1 MSKGEA
7 PPAAH
12 RSPAPRRLPERIH
25 FPAELPIAERRQD
38 IASAIANHQ
47 VVIVAGETGSGKTT
61 QLPKICLELGRGLEA
76 RIGHTQPRRLAARN
90 VAQRI
95 ADELHSPLGELVG
108 YQVRFTDSVSEQT
121 AIKLMTDGIL
131 LNELQRDKDLRQY
144 DTLIIDEAH
153 ERSLNIDFIL
163 GYLSRLLPRR
173 PDLKVIVTS
182 ATIDVER
189 FSSHFADAPI
199 IEVSGRTYPVE
210 VHYLGGDDE
219 QEEGD
224 SEQIARLLDDIEQ
237 EVFGPRGDVLVFLP
251 GEREIRELS
260 RKLRGSD
267 QRQVLPLYARLSAA
281 EQNRVFN
288 PSGSGLRIILATN
301 VAETSLTVPGIRYVI
316 DSGTARISRYNY
328 RSRLQR
334 LPIEKISQASA
345 NQRKGRCG
353 RIAAGVCFRLYSES
367 DFLARPEFTDPEI
380 LRTNLAAV
388 ILRMLELRL
397 GKVSAF
403 PFIDKPE
410 ASMVR
415 EGYKLLEELGAVSSK
430 GGLTS
435 LGRKMARLPI
445 DPKLARIILEA
456 ANNNAL
462 TETLVIVSAL
472 SVQDPRE
479 RPSEKQTQSDQAH
492 ARFHHESSDFLS
504 WINLWR
510 YVEEQ
515 RQALS
520 QNQFRKRC
528 KQEFLSYLRLRE
540 WRDIH
545 GQLVVASR
553 QLGFTVRPSLP
564 DEHHYEGIHRAL
576 LAGFL
581 GQIAQQDEGRI
592 FNAARNRKLQIFPGS
607 RLFKKPPKWLVAA
620 EIVETTQV
628 FARQCGT
635 IDPAWLLKTN
645 PYLLKRHYYEPA
657 WQQRS
662 GRVMAKERVSL
673 FGLVISDGRRVHYG
687 DVAPGE
693 SRQLFIREG
702 LITGDYKAPPD
713 FLKANMAQIR
723 TVQDLESRARR
734 QDLLVD
740 EEALFAFYDER
751 IPAHCVSAGTL
762 EKWLRAEPD
771 ADKHLRLSRAHI
783 LTRDPGS
790 ELLEQF
796 PSQLFLGDTVYRL
809 TYRFEPGR
817 DRDGVSVTVPL
828 ALLNRA
834 PRYRFE
840 WLVPGLLREKCIAM
854 VKSLPKQLRKQL
866 VPVPDVVDEVL
877 AEMTPEDVPLTEALG
892 SALALSRRV
901 RVSPADWAVETLD
914 DYYSMNIRVVD
925 DRGRLLAESRNMA
938 ELIERFRQ
946 DGSSAAVSSSS
957 DFPARDSIERWD
969 FEALPEEWQ
978 SKAAGMKVISF
989 PALVDHGERIG
1000 VQLLDYHA
1008 EAKLAHRDGI
1018 AALAMKRSAQTMK
1031 SLRKQ
1036 LLSSNDAALA
1046 LAGCGLSRHELVTE
1060 MSKVALLSL
1069 YEGDLPRS
1077 AEEFDALLKASKGR
1091 WVPKAQDLERI
1102 LLNAL
1107 QSFAAAKTHLQ
1118 RYDASA
1124 YADSRADIDRQIAA
1138 LVAPGKLS
1146 VAPWMWVEQYPR
1158 YAKGIVYRVERL
1170 SGQYAKDQ
1178 KNMGFLGP
1186 ATERLEQQLLGYPGL
1201 LVLSDAASQY
1211 RWMLEEFRISLFAQQ
1226 LGTKMPV
1233 SIKRLDEQWSRVQ
1246 SWVGANPR

>member
-1 MSKGEA
+1 MPEREA
-7 PPAAH
+7 ISVVNPPSGRRRIPEGIQFPDAL
-12 RSPAPRRLPERIH
+12 PVVDRRLE
-25 FPAELPIAERRQD
+25 IAE
-38 IASAIANHQ
+38 AIANHQ

-95 ADELHSPLGELVG
+95 ADELNSPLGELVG
-108 YQVRFTDSVSEQT
+108 YQVRFTDSVSEHT

-131 LNELQRDKDLRQY
+131 LNELQRDKELRQY

-163 GYLSRLLPRR
+163 GYLSQLLPRR

-189 FSSHFADAPI
+189 FSKHFSNAPI

-210 VHYLGGDDE
+210 VHYLGGDDA

-260 RKLRGSD
+260 RKLRGND
-267 QRQVLPLYARLSAA
+267 QRQILPLYARLSAA

-288 PSGSGLRIILATN
+288 PSGPGLRIILATN

-316 DSGTARISRYNY
+316 DSGTARVSRYNY

-353 RIAAGVCFRLYSES
+353 RVAAGVCFRLYSEA

-397 GKVSAF
+397 GKVAAF
-403 PFIDKPE
+403 PFIDRPE
-410 ASMVR
+410 GSMVR
-415 EGYKLLEELGAVSSK
+415 EGYKLLEELGAVTNK
-430 GGLTS
+430 GRLTS

-479 RPSEKQTQSDQAH
+479 RPSEKQTQADQAH
-492 ARFHHESSDFLS
+492 ARFQHESSDFLS
-504 WINLWR
+504 WVNLWR
-510 YVEEQ
+510 YVEDQ
-515 RQALS
+515 RQTLS

-545 GQLVVASR
+545 SQLVVASR
-553 QLGFTVRPSLP
+553 QLGFKVRPSLP

-628 FARQCGT
+628 FARQCAT

-662 GRVMAKERVSL
+662 GRVMATERVSL
-673 FGLVISDGRRVHYG
+673 FGLVISDGKRIHYG
-687 DVAPGE
+687 DVAPEE

-702 LITGDYKAPPD
+702 LVTGNYKSPPD

-723 TVQDLESRARR
+723 AIQDLESRARR

-751 IPAHCVSAGTL
+751 IPGQCVSAASL
-762 EKWLRAEPD
+762 KKWLRAEPE

-796 PSQLFLGDTVYRL
+796 PSQLIWGDAEYRL

-866 VPVPDVVDEVL
+866 VPVPDVVDEL
-877 AEMTPEDVPLTEALG
+877 LQEITPEDLPLTEAL
-892 SALALSRRV
+892 SIALASKRRI
-901 RVSPADWAVETLD
+901 RVSAADWAVETLD
-914 DYYSMNIRVVD
+914 DYYRMNIRVVD
-925 DRGRLLAESRNMA
+925 DRGRLLAESREMT
-938 ELIERFRQ
+938 ELVARFRKE
-946 DGSSAAVSSSS
+946 GSDAIALPVS
-957 DFPARDSIERWD
+957 DFPARDSVDTWD
-969 FEALPEEWQ
+969 FDPLPEEWHSQ
-978 SKAAGMKVISF
+978 AAGMKVVSF

-1000 VQLLDYHA
+1000 VQLLDYQT
-1008 EAKLAHRDGI
+1008 EATLAHRDGV
-1018 AALAMKRSAQTMK
+1018 AALAIKRSAQTMK
-1031 SLRKQ
+1031 TLRKQ
-1036 LLSSNDAALA
+1036 LLASNDATLA
-1046 LAGCGLSRHELVTE
+1046 LAGCGLSRIELVSE
-1060 MSKVALLSL
+1060 MSRVALMSL
-1069 YEGDLPRS
+1069 HEGELPRS
-1077 AEEFDALLKASKGR
+1077 ADEFDGFLTASKGK
-1091 WVPKAQDLERI
+1091 WVPKALELERI
-1102 LLNAL
+1102 VLNAL
-1107 QSFAAAKTHLQ
+1107 QPLAAAKSYLQ
-1118 RYDASA
+1118 RYGAKEF
-1124 YADSRADIDRQIAA
+1124 ADSRADIDRQIAA
-1138 LVAPGKLS
+1138 LVGPGKLS
-1146 VAPWMWVEQYPR
+1146 LAPWVWIEQYPR

-1178 KNMGFLGP
+1178 KNMGFLGA
-1186 ATERLEQQLLGYPGL
+1186 ATERLEEQLLGYPGL
-1201 LVLSDAASQY
+1201 LILCQAATQY

-1233 SIKRLDEQWSRVQ
+1233 SIKRLDEQWLQVE
-1246 SWVGANPR
+1246 SWISANPR

>member
-1 MSKGEA
+1 MSEREA
-7 PPAAH
+7 MPAAH
-12 RSPAPRRLPERIH
+12 PPSGRRRIAEGIQFPGALPIVDRRLE
-25 FPAELPIAERRQD
+25 IAE
-38 IASAIANHQ
+38 AIANHQ

-95 ADELHSPLGELVG
+95 ADELNSPLGDLVG

-131 LNELQRDKDLRQY
+131 LNELQRDKELRQY

-163 GYLSRLLPRR
+163 GYLSQLLPRR

-189 FSSHFADAPI
+189 FSKHFSNAPI

-219 QEEGD
+219 QEEGN

-260 RKLRGSD
+260 RKLRGND
-267 QRQVLPLYARLSAA
+267 QRQILPLYARLSAA

-288 PSGSGLRIILATN
+288 PSGPGLRIILATN

-353 RIAAGVCFRLYSES
+353 RVAAGVCFRLYSEA

-397 GKVSAF
+397 GKVVAF
-403 PFIDKPE
+403 PFIDRPE
-410 ASMVR
+410 GSMVR
-415 EGYKLLEELGAVSSK
+415 EGYKLLEELGAVTNK
-430 GGLTS
+430 GTLTS

-456 ANNNAL
+456 ADNNAL

-492 ARFHHESSDFLS
+492 ARFQHESSDFLS
-504 WINLWR
+504 WVNLWR

-515 RQALS
+515 RQTLS

-545 GQLVVASR
+545 SQLVVASR
-553 QLGFTVRPSLP
+553 QLGFKVRASLP

-628 FARQCGT
+628 FARQCAT

-662 GRVMAKERVSL
+662 GRVMATERVSL
-673 FGLVISDGRRVHYG
+673 FGLVISDGKRIHFG
-687 DVAPGE
+687 DVAPEE
-693 SRQLFIREG
+693 SRQLLIREG
-702 LITGDYKAPPD
+702 LVTGNYKSPPD

-723 TVQDLESRARR
+723 AVQDLESRARR

-751 IPAHCVSAGTL
+751 IPAQCVSAATL
-762 EKWLRAEPD
+762 EKWLRAEPE
-771 ADKHLRLSRAHI
+771 ADKHLRLARSHI

-796 PSQLFLGDTVYRL
+796 PSQLIWGDAEYRL

-866 VPVPDVVDEVL
+866 VPVPDAVDDL
-877 AEMTPEDVPLTEALG
+877 LLEMTPGDLPLAEALG
-892 SALALSRRV
+892 LALASKRRI
-901 RVSPADWAVETLD
+901 RVSAGDWAVETLD
-914 DYYSMNIRVVD
+914 DYYRMNIRVVD
-925 DRGRLLAESRNMA
+925 DRGRLLAEGREMA
-938 ELIERFRQ
+938 ELVARFRQ
-946 DGSSAAVSSSS
+946 EGGASTTNSAS
-957 DFPARDSIERWD
+957 DFPTRDSVDTWD
-969 FEALPEEWQ
+969 FDPLPDEWHSQ
-978 SKAAGMKVISF
+978 AAGMKVVSF
-989 PALVDHGERIG
+989 PALVDNGERIG
-1000 VQLLDYHA
+1000 VQLLDYQA
-1008 EAKLAHRDGI
+1008 EATIAHRDGV
-1018 AALAMKRSAQTMK
+1018 AALAIKRSAQTMK
-1031 SLRKQ
+1031 TLRKQ
-1036 LLSSNDAALA
+1036 LLASNDAALA
-1046 LAGCGLSRHELVTE
+1046 LAGCGLSRGQLVSE
-1060 MSKVALLSL
+1060 MSRVALMSL
-1069 YEGDLPRS
+1069 HEGALPRS
-1077 AEEFDALLKASKGR
+1077 ADEFDRFLTASKGK
-1091 WVPKAQDLERI
+1091 WVPKALELERI
-1102 LLNAL
+1102 VLNAL
-1107 QSFAAAKTHLQ
+1107 QPLAAARSYLQ
-1118 RYDASA
+1118 RYGATE
-1124 YADSRADIDRQIAA
+1124 YADSRVDIDRQISA
-1138 LVAPGKLS
+1138 LVGPGNLLL
-1146 VAPWMWVEQYPR
+1146 APWVWIEQYPR
-1158 YAKGIVYRVERL
+1158 YTKGIAYRVERL

-1178 KNMGFLGP
+1178 QNMGFLGA
-1186 ATERLEQQLLGYPGL
+1186 ATERLEEQLLGYPGL
-1201 LVLSDAASQY
+1201 LILCQAATQY

-1233 SIKRLDEQWSRVQ
+1233 SIKRLDEQWLQVE
-1246 SWVGANPR
+1246 SWISANPR

>member
-1 MSKGEA
+1 MSEHEA
-7 PPAAH
+7 MPLAH
-12 RSPAPRRLPERIH
+12 QSSGRRRIPEGIQFPEALPIVDRRLE
-25 FPAELPIAERRQD
+25 IAE
-38 IASAIANHQ
+38 AIANHQ

-90 VAQRI
+90 VALRI
-95 ADELHSPLGELVG
+95 ADELNSPLGELVG
-108 YQVRFTDSVSEQT
+108 YQVRFTDSVSEHT

-131 LNELQRDKDLRQY
+131 LNELQRDKELRQY

-163 GYLSRLLPRR
+163 GYLSQLLPRR

-189 FSSHFADAPI
+189 FSKHFSDAPI

-210 VHYLGGDDE
+210 IHYLGGDDE

-260 RKLRGSD
+260 RKLRGND
-267 QRQVLPLYARLSAA
+267 QRQILPLYARLSAA

-288 PSGSGLRIILATN
+288 PSGLGLRIILATN

-353 RIAAGVCFRLYSES
+353 RVAAGVCFRLYSEA

-397 GKVSAF
+397 GKVAAF
-403 PFIDKPE
+403 PFIDRPE
-410 ASMVR
+410 GSMVR
-415 EGYKLLEELGAVSSK
+415 EGYKLLEELGAVTNK
-430 GGLTS
+430 GKLTS

-456 ANNNAL
+456 ADNNAL

-492 ARFHHESSDFLS
+492 ARFQHESSDFLS
-504 WINLWR
+504 WVNLWR

-515 RQALS
+515 RQTLS

-545 GQLVVASR
+545 SQLVVASR
-553 QLGFTVRPSLP
+553 QLGFKVRASLP

-628 FARQCGT
+628 FARQCAT

-662 GRVMAKERVSL
+662 GRVMATERVSL
-673 FGLVISDGRRVHYG
+673 FGLVISDGKRIHYG
-687 DVAPGE
+687 DVAPEE

-702 LITGDYKAPPD
+702 LVTGNYKSPPD
-713 FLKANMAQIR
+713 FLKANMSQIR
-723 TVQDLESRARR
+723 AVQDLESRARR

-751 IPAHCVSAGTL
+751 IPAQCVSAATL
-762 EKWLRAEPD
+762 EKWLRAEPE
-771 ADKHLRLSRAHI
+771 ADKHLRLARAHI

-796 PSQLFLGDTVYRL
+796 PSQLIWGDAEYRL

-866 VPVPDVVDEVL
+866 VPVPDVVDEL
-877 AEMTPEDVPLTEALG
+877 LQEMTPEDLPLTEALG
-892 SALALSRRV
+892 IALVSKRRV
-901 RVSPADWAVETLD
+901 RVSAADWAVETLD
-914 DYYSMNIRVVD
+914 DYYRMNIRVVD
-925 DRGRLLAESRNMA
+925 DRGRLLAEGREMA
-938 ELIERFRQ
+938 ELVARFRQ
-946 DGSSAAVSSSS
+946 EGSASTTCSAS
-957 DFPARDSIERWD
+957 DFPTRDSVDTWD
-969 FEALPEEWQ
+969 FGPLPEEWHSQ
-978 SKAAGMKVISF
+978 AAGMKVVSF

-1000 VQLLDYHA
+1000 VQLLDYQA
-1008 EAKLAHRDGI
+1008 EATIAHRDGV
-1018 AALAMKRSAQTMK
+1018 AALAIKRSAQTTK
-1031 SLRKQ
+1031 TLRKQ
-1036 LLSSNDAALA
+1036 LLASNDAALA
-1046 LAGCGLSRHELVTE
+1046 LAGCGLSRGELVSE
-1060 MSKVALLSL
+1060 MSRVALMSL
-1069 YEGDLPRS
+1069 HEGALPRS
-1077 AEEFDALLKASKGR
+1077 ADEFDGFLAASKGR
-1091 WVPKAQDLERI
+1091 WVPKALELERI
-1102 LLNAL
+1102 VLNAL
-1107 QSFAAAKTHLQ
+1107 QPLAAARAYLQ
-1118 RYDASA
+1118 RFGATE
-1124 YADSRADIDRQIAA
+1124 YADSRADIDQQIAA
-1138 LVAPGKLS
+1138 LVGRGKLLL
-1146 VAPWMWVEQYPR
+1146 APWVWIEQYPR
-1158 YAKGIVYRVERL
+1158 YTKGIAYRVERL

-1178 KNMGFLGP
+1178 KNMGFLGA
-1186 ATERLEQQLLGYPGL
+1186 ATERLEEQLLGYPGL
-1201 LVLSDAASQY
+1201 LILCQAATQY
-1211 RWMLEEFRISLFAQQ
+1211 RWMLEELRISLFAQQ

-1233 SIKRLDEQWSRVQ
+1233 SIKRLDEQWLQVE
-1246 SWVGANPR
+1246 SWISANPR

>member
-95 ADELHSPLGELVG
+95 ADELNSPLGDLVG

-492 ARFHHESSDFLS
+492 ARF
-504 WINLWR
+504 
-510 YVEEQ
+510 
-515 RQALS
+515 
-520 QNQFRKRC
+520 
-528 KQEFLSYLRLRE
+528 
-540 WRDIH
+540 
-545 GQLVVASR
+545 
-553 QLGFTVRPSLP
+553 
-564 DEHHYEGIHRAL
+564 
-576 LAGFL
+576 
-581 GQIAQQDEGRI
+581 
-592 FNAARNRKLQIFPGS
+592 
-607 RLFKKPPKWLVAA
+607 
-620 EIVETTQV
+620 QV
-628 FARQCGT
+628 F
-635 IDPAWLLKTN
+635 
-645 PYLLKRHYYEPA
+645 
-657 WQQRS
+657 
-662 GRVMAKERVSL
+662 
-673 FGLVISDGRRVHYG
+673 
-687 DVAPGE
+687 
-693 SRQLFIREG
+693 
-702 LITGDYKAPPD
+702 TGDQQPA
-713 FLKANMAQIR
+713 R
-723 TVQDLESRARR
+723 T
-734 QDLLVD
+734 
-740 EEALFAFYDER
+740 
-751 IPAHCVSAGTL
+751 
-762 EKWLRAEPD
+762 
-771 ADKHLRLSRAHI
+771 
-783 LTRDPGS
+783 
-790 ELLEQF
+790 
-796 PSQLFLGDTVYRL
+796 
-809 TYRFEPGR
+809 
-817 DRDGVSVTVPL
+817 
-828 ALLNRA
+828 
-834 PRYRFE
+834 
-840 WLVPGLLREKCIAM
+840 
-854 VKSLPKQLRKQL
+854 
-866 VPVPDVVDEVL
+866 VL
-877 AEMTPEDVPLTEALG
+877 AECLADPLHRHPLHTVIISHDVNTVGPVQCAEGYGNQVVPCWPL
-892 SALALSRRV
+892 
-901 RVSPADWAVETLD
+901 
-914 DYYSMNIRVVD
+914 
-925 DRGRLLAESRNMA
+925 
-938 ELIERFRQ
+938 
-946 DGSSAAVSSSS
+946 
-957 DFPARDSIERWD
+957 
-969 FEALPEEWQ
+969 
-978 SKAAGMKVISF
+978 
-989 PALVDHGERIG
+989 
-1000 VQLLDYHA
+1000 
-1008 EAKLAHRDGI
+1008 
-1018 AALAMKRSAQTMK
+1018 
-1031 SLRKQ
+1031 
-1036 LLSSNDAALA
+1036 
-1046 LAGCGLSRHELVTE
+1046 
-1060 MSKVALLSL
+1060 
-1069 YEGDLPRS
+1069 
-1077 AEEFDALLKASKGR
+1077 
-1091 WVPKAQDLERI
+1091 
-1102 LLNAL
+1102 
-1107 QSFAAAKTHLQ
+1107 
-1118 RYDASA
+1118 
-1124 YADSRADIDRQIAA
+1124 
-1138 LVAPGKLS
+1138 
-1146 VAPWMWVEQYPR
+1146 
-1158 YAKGIVYRVERL
+1158 
-1170 SGQYAKDQ
+1170 
-1178 KNMGFLGP
+1178 
-1186 ATERLEQQLLGYPGL
+1186 
-1201 LVLSDAASQY
+1201 
-1211 RWMLEEFRISLFAQQ
+1211 
-1226 LGTKMPV
+1226 
-1233 SIKRLDEQWSRVQ
+1233 
-1246 SWVGANPR
+1246 